1 MLSKLLYASAIWAVG
16 SSKDA
21 WNKLERVK
29 KDYFKTHFTLHKKT
43 PSALLWLELGIQ
55 PVQVEALISA
65 IQFYQQISNMSQQR
79 LPCMALEASKSMQ
92 SVWWQAFLKWLKEWD
107 VQPDQVLDMDPLDIR
122 NHAFQKLWKD
132 VNMDRL
138 QKLHILRFGRK
149 NKSVMEK
156 YLSETW
162 SFKMS
167 RAILAFRIQA
177 TPWAMTHRF
186 KYEAGELLPPCHLCH
201 TPTNVLDD
209 HLLFQCSQ
217 LQTYKEEFPL
227 LHTQYTTLV
236 DILQNLSHSTA
247 VNILRLY
254 YAISRAIPK
263 PGLVNPIVVPED
275 GMISD
280 SSEDEEESCI
290 TRGSDRLYRSH
301 NRAPVPTST
310 CVLRSQS
317 RKEHQE
323 TQNIHGRPM

>member
-1 MLSKLLYASAIWAVG
+1 MVLQRELSAIYLGTLLCATGKFHQAIQDRIAGAVKTSHSIHSKAINRHFLHTIPIVEYCKSCVLSKLLYASAIWAVG

-186 KYEAGELLPPCHLCH
+186 KYEAGELLPPCHL
-201 TPTNVLDD
+201 
-209 HLLFQCSQ
+209 
-217 LQTYKEEFPL
+217 
-227 LHTQYTTLV
+227 
-236 DILQNLSHSTA
+236 
-247 VNILRLY
+247 
-254 YAISRAIPK
+254 
-263 PGLVNPIVVPED
+263 
-275 GMISD
+275 
-280 SSEDEEESCI
+280 
-290 TRGSDRLYRSH
+290 
-301 NRAPVPTST
+301 
-310 CVLRSQS
+310 
-317 RKEHQE
+317 
-323 TQNIHGRPM
+323 